1 MKLKEIY
8 KNYHKKP
15 KEPKIQL
22 QQSIRIPLRISNS
35 VTSLS
40 LKKNLIALWILLRD
54 NVQHNDPILQPLK
67 SKDLL
72 TDFVYNC
79 LDQWEEDTA
88 KGFSDFVSEK
98 LIESI
103 LEENDYI
110 EYKKILEAL

>member
-1 MKLKEIY
+1 MNNLNPHKPLKHS
-8 KNYHKKP
+8 KSSRLN
-15 KEPKIQL
+15 
-22 QQSIRIPLRISNS
+22 QSIRIPLRISNS

-40 LKKNLIALWILLRD
+40 LRKNLIALWILLRD
-54 NVQHNDPILQPLK
+54 NVHEHNDPILQPLK